1 MAAQQ
6 NSYVSAKKYII
17 VSKSATQKL
26 GIVSENS
33 ILETSVTNVC
43 VISEFI
49 NGGEHEWVPCNSRS
63 VPFVLFK
70 LLRYVSDFMML
81 PPVGKLL
88 ATL

>member
-17 VSKSATQKL
+17 VSKSATKKL

-49 NGGEHEWVPCNSRS
+49 NGGGMNGYHVIVDQYPLSYLS
-63 VPFVLFK
+63 YL
-70 LLRYVSDFMML
+70 D
-81 PPVGKLL
+81 
-88 ATL
+88 TLVIS